1 MICGLWRE
9 TDRRTCST
17 VFILHKK
24 NTYVIYCRRYYKVLK
39 MYSII
44 ALTAISLYSLACNG
58 QEERIEDTEKKGAFG
73 VDGLHKHIIEWA
85 GGWRQFIFIGVVC
98 RSWLELYGTESER
111 KLCREEG
118 KEPKTTTV
126 KSEILTPVS
135 CSRTAL
141 DGGYWLG
148 YEFYEHL
155 VGIPEVVP
163 VSYTHLTL
171 PTKA

>member
-1 MICGLWRE
+1 
-9 TDRRTCST
+9 
-17 VFILHKK
+17 
-24 NTYVIYCRRYYKVLK
+24 

-118 KEPKTTTV
+118 KEPTTTTV

-155 VGIPEVVP
+155 VGIPEVV
-163 VSYTHLTL
+163 LC
-171 PTKA
+171 

>member
-1 MICGLWRE
+1 VVCGEKQTGGPAVQYLFC
-9 TDRRTCST
+9 RRKT
-17 VFILHKK
+17 H
-24 NTYVIYCRRYYKVLK
+24 VIYCRRYYKVLQI
-39 MYSII
+39 YSII

-111 KLCREEG
+111 KLRREEG

-126 KSEILTPVS
+126 ESEILTSVS

-148 YEFYEHL
+148 YE
-155 VGIPEVVP
+155 
-163 VSYTHLTL
+163 
-171 PTKA
+171 

>member
-1 MICGLWRE
+1 MIHTLIPCAWYMICGLWRE

-17 VFILHKK
+17 IFILQKK
-24 NTYVIYCRRYYKVLK
+24 NTYVIYCRRYYKVLQI
-39 MYSII
+39 YSII

-111 KLCREEG
+111 KLRREEG

-126 KSEILTPVS
+126 ESEILTSVS
-135 CSRTAL
+135 RSRTAL
-141 DGGYWLG
+141 DGGYLLG
-148 YEFYEHL
+148 YE
-155 VGIPEVVP
+155 
-163 VSYTHLTL
+163 
-171 PTKA
+171 

>member
-1 MICGLWRE
+1 MVYDLWSVERNRQE
-9 TDRRTCST
+9 DLQYNIYSAEEKH
-17 VFILHKK
+17 IPGH
-24 NTYVIYCRRYYKVLK
+24 VIYCRRYYKVLK

-111 KLCREEG
+111 TLYREEG

-126 KSEILTPVS
+126 ESEILTPVS

-141 DGGYWLG
+141 DGGYLLG
-148 YEFYEHL
+148 YE
-155 VGIPEVVP
+155 
-163 VSYTHLTL
+163 
-171 PTKA
+171 